1 VYAPGSQ
8 TARVEVGALRLRD
21 RYGAREGHLHETAFY
36 RGVIDVEDGEHEL
49 EKAKAY
55 LDSVNKLLRVRA
67 WCSAA

>member
-1 VYAPGSQ
+1 VYTPGSQ

-21 RYGAREGHLHETAFY
+21 RYGAREGHPHEMAFCK
-36 RGVIDVEDGEHEL
+36 GVVDVEDGEHEL

-55 LDSVNKLLRVRA
+55 LDDDKPLGVRA